1 GWLRKFLPLS
11 SSLLAGEQAKQ
22 RTVLGV
28 LSENELRSRSFSQAS
43 ERGVRPPFSPLQD
56 FTLQQPLFFSTGEP
70 VVQMQLEHGQLPAHL
85 PRWSSDESLTTEE
98 VLCVS
103 EYAGDI
109 HQHLKERE
117 VFRPKPG
124 YLENHPEVTA
134 GMRVVVVDWLAEVVQ
149 EYKLQS
155 ETLHLAVNYLDRFL
169 SRTAHVKR
177 VKLQLVG
184 TAALLIAAKY
194 EEIFPPEMDEFVYI
208 TDSTYSRRQL
218 AHMEH
223 AFLKVLDFKMAA
235 PTTHQFLSLFMSI
248 HPVCAITENLALYVA
263 ELSLLEVDL
272 FPRYTP
278 SVVAAAAYSLAA
290 YTVSKSLWPD
300 SLHTFTG
307 YTVVDILPCVTDL
320 HQLYVSAETHP
331 QQAIRGKYMSSK
343 YCRVS
348 LIPPPNVL
356 SFA

>member
-43 ERGVRPPFSPLQD
+43 ERGVVLDASDEEVLSGSGYLDTEPDGLENEGARLLLELS
-56 FTLQQPLFFSTGEP
+56 STSR
-70 VVQMQLEHGQLPAHL
+70 Q
-85 PRWSSDESLTTEE
+85 SDESLTTEE